1 MGNVLEMDNYRF
13 SAHELH
19 LYALYNEIRTSGRV
33 RTMLQSDIIDRMN
46 ARQDEGDRSTH
57 GAVSGQDI
65 EFVMKN
71 FAELRDCHRSVILMP
86 ELPPPVLEV
95 PAIKPKKKR
104 KRKPETPVSTAMA
117 KLKKKGYNC
126 RVRHR
131 GPVPEGNHFLFL
143 NSEYKEY
150 KEKNNTTA
158 TFSGDIA
165 ELQHMLGDEFKV
177 DHLAEAGR
185 IRIQRGV
192 EPSVSRAADEQ
203 RPQEEILQVTT
214 DTADNADDAEND
226 MDDDEL
232 QFYLEP

>member
-1 MGNVLEMDNYRF
+1 MGNVLEMDNTRF

-19 LYALYNEIRTSGRV
+19 LYALYNEIRISGRV
-33 RTMLQSDIIDRMN
+33 RTMLQSDIIKRMN

-86 ELPPPVLEV
+86 ELPPPVLEL
-95 PAIKPKKKR
+95 PETKPKKKR
-104 KRKPETPVSTAMA
+104 KRKPGTPVSTAMA
-117 KLKKKGYNC
+117 KLKRKGYTC

-131 GPVPEGNHFLFL
+131 GPVPVGNHFLFL

-150 KEKNNTTA
+150 KEKNITTA

-165 ELQHMLGDEFKV
+165 ELRSMLGDEFKV
-177 DHLAEAGR
+177 ENLAEEGK

-203 RPQEEILQVTT
+203 STQEENLPVEA
-214 DTADNADDAEND
+214 DTGGSVEND
-226 MDDDEL
+226 MDVDDL